1 LKIEYAVQLT
11 IIDERLV
18 CVRFGSVYI
27 GVAAQAPE
35 IFSRF
40 LFDSASLGSLV
51 GSVGPLT
58 APVFGLSLA
67 NGTATTILVTGRS
80 TISLDWSGQGFNSG
94 FYVSFWFRFVD
105 RNASLNETKLFT
117 SQSVNISVAL
127 DSTTDTATL
136 NAGFMLND
144 SASMANTRAFS
155 FGVGTT
161 WRRVSVGFVG
171 SSAYLRMYRFDVVN
185 NASDQERQPW
195 VLSTAMIVR
204 SSTSMVLGGTFSP
217 QRLEFKD
224 LVLIRPLSEMIS
236 PAFDEI
242 LALEHNPNLDPS
254 PSHFSITPSTDL
266 ASTSATGASLS
277 SFQPPHNTTVSMNT
291 SAATTMSLM
300 SAASAPAAVVSGDA
314 STTLTASIVGSL
326 LTLIALLA
334 LAFLWRRRRSAAAN
348 VELKPPQRDA
358 EYGNVDAFGLEYGMA
373 PPALVEYADVADV
386 RAGIGEYD
394 MPQSKLVA

>member
-127 DSTTDTATL
+127 DSTTDTRDLECGIHAQRQREYGQH
-136 NAGFMLND
+136 AGFQLRCRHYFGVAFRLDSSVRLPICVCTGSMLSTMHRIK
-144 SASMANTRAFS
+144 SASP
-155 FGVGTT
+155 
-161 WRRVSVGFVG
+161 G
-171 SSAYLRMYRFDVVN
+171 SC
-185 NASDQERQPW
+185 RQ
-195 VLSTAMIVR
+195 R
-204 SSTSMVLGGTFSP
+204 
-217 QRLEFKD
+217 
-224 LVLIRPLSEMIS
+224 
-236 PAFDEI
+236 
-242 LALEHNPNLDPS
+242 
-254 PSHFSITPSTDL
+254 
-266 ASTSATGASLS
+266 
-277 SFQPPHNTTVSMNT
+277 
-291 SAATTMSLM
+291 
-300 SAASAPAAVVSGDA
+300 
-314 STTLTASIVGSL
+314 
-326 LTLIALLA
+326 
-334 LAFLWRRRRSAAAN
+334 
-348 VELKPPQRDA
+348 
-358 EYGNVDAFGLEYGMA
+358 
-373 PPALVEYADVADV
+373 
-386 RAGIGEYD
+386 
-394 MPQSKLVA
+394 